1 MFEIPDLA
9 GDESMSFYLAI
20 LNLLLKNF
28 TVCVE
33 KEKTTNRERLRKKTR
48 AEEIRLPDF
57 RLYYIAA
64 VIKTVLYW
72 NKSRNIDQWNRIESP
87 EINLHIYGQLISY
100 KGGKTTQWRKES
112 SSMSGSQKTR
122 QLHVKKEERN

>member
-1 MFEIPDLA
+1 
-9 GDESMSFYLAI
+9 MSFYLAI

-87 EINLHIYGQLISY
+87 ETGPHTYDHLIYDKGGRNKQWTVSSISGAGKTGQLY
-100 KGGKTTQWRKES
+100 VKE
-112 SSMSGSQKTR
+112 
-122 QLHVKKEERN
+122 